1 MKLKKTL
8 KKRQIEALIG
18 NVGAWNRYMAWCR
31 RKDMYFKANLKGANL
46 RKSNLFKANLS
57 GADLNGANLSGA
69 DLSEADLSE
78 ADLFK
83 ANLSK
88 AYLSGADL
96 RWANLSGANLS
107 GADLSG
113 ADLRWANLSG
123 ADLNG
128 ANLSGA
134 NLSGADLDFSSLPL
148 WCGSLKMK
156 TDAKQRKQIAY
167 HLASLFV
174 NSEELLTDEEK
185 RLLDVIKPYANRFH
199 RMWECGRIV

>member
-18 NVGAWNRYMAWCR
+18 NVGEWNRYMAWCR
-31 RKDMYFKANLKGANL
+31 RKDRYFKANLKGANL

-57 GADLNGANLSGA
+57 GADL
-69 DLSEADLSE
+69 
-78 ADLFK
+78 
-83 ANLSK
+83 
-88 AYLSGADL
+88 
-96 RWANLSGANLS
+96 S

-113 ADLRWANLSG
+113 AD
-123 ADLNG
+123 
-128 ANLSGA
+128 
-134 NLSGADLDFSSLPL
+134 LSGADLDFSSLPL

-199 RMWECGRIV
+199 RMWECGKII

>member
-31 RKDMYFKANLKGANL
+31 RKDRYFKVNLKGANL

-57 GADLNGANLSGA
+57 RVGLS
-69 DLSEADLSE
+69 
-78 ADLFK
+78 
-83 ANLSK
+83 
-88 AYLSGADL
+88 
-96 RWANLSGANLS
+96 RANLS

-113 ADLRWANLSG
+113 ANLSE
-123 ADLNG
+123 ADLSVSNLSG

-156 TDAKQRKQIAY
+156 TDSKQRKQIAY

-174 NSEELLTDEEK
+174 NSKEPLTDEEK
-185 RLLDVIKPYANRFH
+185 QLLDAIKPYANRFH

>member
-31 RKDMYFKANLKGANL
+31 RKDRYFKVNLKGANL

-57 GADLNGANLSGA
+57 RVGLSRANLSGADLSGA

-78 ADLFK
+78 A
-83 ANLSK
+83 
-88 AYLSGADL
+88 
-96 RWANLSGANLS
+96 NLS

-113 ADLRWANLSG
+113 ANLSE
-123 ADLNG
+123 ADLSVSNLSG

-156 TDAKQRKQIAY
+156 TDSKQRKQIAY

-174 NSEELLTDEEK
+174 NSKEPLTDEEK
-185 RLLDVIKPYANRFH
+185 QLLDAIKPYANRFH

>member
-1 MKLKKTL
+1 MEKLNKTKMRLKKPL

-31 RKDMYFKANLKGANL
+31 RKDRYFRANLKGANL
-46 RKSNLFKANLS
+46 RKANLFKADLS
-57 GADLNGANLSGA
+57 EADLSRANLSGA
-69 DLSEADLSE
+69 DLSGADLSE

-88 AYLSGADL
+88 A
-96 RWANLSGANLS
+96 NLSE
-107 GADLSG
+107 AD
-113 ADLRWANLSG
+113 
-123 ADLNG
+123 
-128 ANLSGA
+128 
-134 NLSGADLDFSSLPL
+134 LSGADLDFSSLPL

-174 NSEELLTDEEK
+174 NSTEPLTDEEK
-185 RLLDVIKPYANRFH
+185 QLLDAIKPYANRFH

>member
-31 RKDMYFKANLKGANL
+31 RKDRYFKANLKGANL
-46 RKSNLFKANLS
+46 RKSNLFK
-57 GADLNGANLSGA
+57 
-69 DLSEADLSE
+69 
-78 ADLFK
+78 
-83 ANLSK
+83 
-88 AYLSGADL
+88 
-96 RWANLSGANLS
+96 
-107 GADLSG
+107 
-113 ADLRWANLSG
+113 ANLSG

-174 NSEELLTDEEK
+174 NSEEPLTDEEK
-185 RLLDVIKPYANRFH
+185 QLLDVITPYANRFH
-199 RMWECGRIV
+199 RMWECGKII